1 MIFLTIIG
9 FVRHGITAWNKE
21 GRAQGSSDI
30 PLDDEG
36 MEMAKRVSNRLAN
49 EQWDAIYTSPQK
61 RARQTAEII
70 ADNMAG
76 IELVVDDRLREVG
89 GGMIEGTTEKERI
102 EKWGEDWRRLDMG
115 FELQES
121 IISRGLAVLEEIKEK
136 YPEQRILVVSHGSFI
151 KRMLN
156 ELINDSTFD
165 VSLDNTSLT
174 IVDLQQD
181 KSFCQLFNCTKHL

>member
-1 MIFLTIIG
+1 MTIIG
-9 FVRHGITAWNKE
+9 FVRHGVTAWNKE

-30 PLDDEG
+30 PLDEEG
-36 MEMAKRVSNRLAN
+36 IEMAKRISNRLAN

-61 RARQTAEII
+61 RAKQTAEII
-70 ADNMAG
+70 ADNMVG
-76 IELVVDDRLREVG
+76 VNLVVDDRLREVG

-102 EKWGEDWRRLDMG
+102 EKWGEDWRSLDMKS
-115 FELQES
+115 ELQES
-121 IISRGLAVLEEIKEK
+121 IISRGLAFLSDIQEK

-156 ELINDSTFD
+156 ELIVDSTFD

-174 IVDLQQD
+174 IVHFQQE
-181 KSFCQLFNCTKHL
+181 KSVCQLFNCTKHL